1 MASLTSVMKR
11 INLISDLRGRVRK
24 ACDCSFIH
32 WHRAS
37 WCISVPCWICIT
49 VYPVKTPLG
58 SFTRDASPRYWRL
71 PSPPFC
77 HLNQDLFVHCQLMKK
92 VKSRARDGVMTSCQL
107 MSHCIRSL
115 VCSFSR
121 SLARSLVF
129 SLARSLARSLVCFA
143 PSPLRPFA
151 PTPLRPLVPSY
162 YRPFLP
168 SSLRPI
174 VPSSLRLF
182 VPSSIHL
189 LNPSSL
195 RPIVSSYRRPFV
207 FSSLLPFVHSFL
219 HSSIFSSV
227 RFVDYNV
234 VQFVT
239 SSVFFAVIL
248 NWICWT
254 LDHPL

>member
-32 WHRAS
+32 WHRVS

-58 SFTRDASPRYWRL
+58 SFTQDASPRYWRL

-92 VKSRARDGVMTSCQL
+92 VKSRARDGVMTICQL
-107 MSHCIRSL
+107 MSHCIRLL
-115 VCSFSR
+115 VRSFSR
-121 SLARSLVF
+121 SLARL
-129 SLARSLARSLVCFA
+129 L
-143 PSPLRPFA
+143 SPLRPFILSSF
-151 PTPLRPLVPSY
+151 PPLVPS
-162 YRPFLP
+162 FLCPIVP
-168 SSLRPI
+168 SSLRALVPSSPQPFVPSSHCPF

-182 VPSSIHL
+182 VPSF
-189 LNPSSL
+189 
-195 RPIVSSYRRPFV
+195 RPFV
-207 FSSLLPFVHSFL
+207 LTLVRLFVRSFRWLQCSAICYFVSFL
-219 HSSIFSSV
+219 
-227 RFVDYNV
+227 
-234 VQFVT
+234 
-239 SSVFFAVIL
+239 AVIRK
-248 NWICWT
+248 WICWT